1 MLEVLDMHVVDVA
14 AAGAIICFAVT
25 AQAAVGFGSALFA
38 IPLLVLLGIPLP
50 NIIVLVYTCSMMQ
63 TVIGARKLRE
73 DVPWRPAFA
82 AISVMTVGLVLGLV
96 LLSRLANLNKDTI
109 RLAVGCVLALIV
121 VAQIVIRPKPVATL
135 HPAWGAAAFVSAGFL
150 GGACGMNGP
159 PLVLWS
165 MAHDWSN
172 AKTRGFLFA
181 VFSMANPIQIALLTV
196 TFGPS
201 VLWFAVLG
209 VGFLPLVYLG
219 STLGLPIGNRMK
231 KDTLKTC
238 AFGLLLV
245 IAASAVVPAA
255 LKWARGE
262 KTQEEAELRTA
273 LNRTD
278 METAKNKR
286 AE

>member
-1 MLEVLDMHVVDVA
+1 MLESMDLHAVDVA
-14 AAGAIICFAVT
+14 AAGAIICFAVA

-50 NIIVLVYTCSMMQ
+50 EIIVLVATCSMMQ
-63 TVIGARKLRE
+63 TIIGARKLRE
-73 DVPWRPAFA
+73 NVPWRPAFA

-96 LLSRLANLNKDTI
+96 LLSRLANLNKDSI

-121 VAQIVIRPKPVATL
+121 VAQIVIRPKPVAKL
-135 HPAWGAAAFVSAGFL
+135 HPAWGGVAFLSAGFL

-181 VFSMANPIQIALLTV
+181 VFSMANPMQIALLAV

-219 STLGLPIGNRMK
+219 SAIGLPIGNRMK
-231 KDTLKTC
+231 KDTLKKS
-238 AFGLLLV
+238 AFAILLV

-255 LKWARGE
+255 LKWARSE
-262 KTQEEAELRTA
+262 KPQET
-273 LNRTD
+273 
-278 METAKNKR
+278 KPIKR
-286 AE
+286 GPAPIIPE